1 MFKLKWMVLAV
12 LPLTVATTVVA
23 EEGRE
28 AVSFQEAKKHQID
41 VMEKKLTCLKAA
53 STRADLVQCHE
64 SAKQEHK
71 QFAKERI
78 QEQRRKLDER
88 EKRLDSTP

>member
-1 MFKLKWMVLAV
+1 MIRLKWMVLAV
-12 LPLTVATTVVA
+12 LPLTVATAVA
-23 EEGRE
+23 EEGGE
-28 AVSFQEAKKHQID
+28 AVSFQNAKEHQIE
-41 VMEKKLTCLKAA
+41 VMEKKLACIKGAA
-53 STRADLVQCHE
+53 TRADLVQCHE

-88 EKRLDSTP
+88 EKKLNSTP